1 MLGRNSRDSLSVI
14 GGNTAPDLLRVAQ
27 QENVRVGFTLVAEK
41 LATGGSDH
49 MSFEQ
54 KGIPA
59 LFLHSGLHS
68 DLHRVSDNPDL
79 INNDKV
85 AAAARL
91 AYLTCFRLANDPQR
105 YTFIK
110 P

>member
-1 MLGRNSRDSLSVI
+1 
-14 GGNTAPDLLRVAQ
+14 
-27 QENVRVGFTLVAEK
+27 
-41 LATGGSDH
+41 